1 VEALTYF
8 GPDGTTI
15 ADPPADMLERLV
27 FRERGAMWR
36 VGSGDSSLSVAV
48 RKGPKSFRLVPGHP
62 SLMFFLV
69 PRHGFFFTYFEP
81 QKVGVAQW
89 VPFAGGE
96 CRPWVEHNIGGDCF
110 FAPRACFVSRPF
122 AWEVVREFVR
132 SRRRSPAVPWL
143 DRSGLEFPSPLA
155 GDPVPGKVDLV

>member
-1 VEALTYF
+1 LLA
-8 GPDGTTI
+8 
-15 ADPPADMLERLV
+15 
-27 FRERGAMWR
+27 
-36 VGSGDSSLSVAV
+36 GSA
-48 RKGPKSFRLVPGHP
+48 
-62 SLMFFLV
+62 
-69 PRHGFFFTYFEP
+69 
-81 QKVGVAQW
+81 
-89 VPFAGGE
+89 
-96 CRPWVEHNIGGDCF
+96 RPWVEHNIGGDCF